1 MSILLSIN
9 FDFEFSL
16 HQSSFLQHTLN
27 HFCLF
32 YKCAICHLL
41 LKLNT
46 QGSNKSLLFIKFAKS
61 LILSGAKMVQFQPF
75 VLEFMQRDKD
85 PCEKK
90 FRTEKEP
97 Q

>member
-1 MSILLSIN
+1 MKMWG
-9 FDFEFSL
+9 D
-16 HQSSFLQHTLN
+16 
-27 HFCLF
+27 
-32 YKCAICHLL
+32 
-41 LKLNT
+41 
-46 QGSNKSLLFIKFAKS
+46 KSLLFIKFAKS